1 MVSVCGRC
9 PVANISL
16 GRVLKL
22 CFRMRD
28 WEKIRVSIRVLGR
41 PEKTGNKVKGVMED
55 LEFRL
60 GSRILRAMEC

>member
-1 MVSVCGRC
+1 M
-9 PVANISL
+9 
-16 GRVLKL
+16 KL